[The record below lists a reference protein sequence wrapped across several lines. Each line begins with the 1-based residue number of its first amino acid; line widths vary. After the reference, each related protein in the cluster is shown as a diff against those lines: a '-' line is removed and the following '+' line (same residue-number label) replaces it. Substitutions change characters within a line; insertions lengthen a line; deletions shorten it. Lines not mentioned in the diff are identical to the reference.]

1 MVSAVLYTDP
11 ACPWAYSAIPALR
24 ALEWRYGDQ
33 LAWRLVVIGLTEH
46 RRQYEARG
54 YTPLR
59 AARSQTEFRDRFGM
73 PFAATPKARM
83 AGTSRACRAIVAAR
97 LDRPGSEWAAL
108 RALQLANFTTTMLL
122 DDDGDL
128 AAALDAVPGVDG
140 AALVGR
146 IDDADVVA
154 AYERDREEARS
165 AAGSAAELQGKTATT
180 DGPVR
185 FTAPSVVLALNG
197 SRLVA
202 GGWQPLPAYDVLVA
216 NLDPGLRREP
226 PPEDPEPLLER
237 FPGGLTTQEVAVML
251 ASGNDDPDRRA
262 PRPPCSRSSPPAG
275 RASCRSAATPS
286 GRPRPAEPQRPPS
299 TAPLSRSSR
308 ASQAAAAEPIHD
320 AAGARAPGAQPVAHL
335 ARAPPGTRSTRPASS
350 SAARCLATAWR
361 VIGSAAVSAGTSVEP
376 SRSSV
381 STIWRRVG
389 SASAAKTG
397 PMSVAHAGT
406 AASAAASAASG
417 NGAARSR

>member
-24 ALEWRYGDQ
+24 ALDWRYGDQ
-33 LAWRLVVIGLTEH
+33 LEWRLVVIGLTEH

-73 PFAATPKARM
+73 PFAAPPKARR
-83 AGTSRACRAIVAAR
+83 AATSRACRAIGAPR
-97 LDRPGSEWAAL
+97 LDRAGSEWTAL

-122 DDDGDL
+122 DEDDDL
-128 AAALDAVPGVDG
+128 AAALDAVPGLDG

-154 AYERDREEARS
+154 AYERDREEART

-216 NLDPGLRREP
+216 NLDPGLLREP
-226 PPEDPEPLLER
+226 PPDDPEPLLER

-251 ASGNDDPDRRA
+251 ASGNDDPDRA
-262 PRPPCSRSSPPAG
+262 GAEAALLALVAAG
-275 RASCRSAATPS
+275 RARKLPLGGDALW
-286 GRPRPAEPQRPPS
+286 
-299 TAPLSRSSR
+299 AP
-308 ASQAAAAEPIHD
+308 
-320 AAGARAPGAQPVAHL
+320 APG
-335 ARAPPGTRSTRPASS
+335 
-350 SAARCLATAWR
+350 
-361 VIGSAAVSAGTSVEP
+361 
-376 SRSSV
+376 
-381 STIWRRVG
+381 
-389 SASAAKTG
+389 
-397 PMSVAHAGT
+397 
-406 AASAAASAASG
+406 
-417 NGAARSR
+417 